1 LSRSETVVAYGL
13 TITSIRFF
21 ADPGTAVDRPA
32 DSAGSAG
39 AAVSGF
45 AVGVS
50 VVGVALATVGS

>member
-1 LSRSETVVAYGL
+1 L

-21 ADPGTAVDRPA
+21 ADPGAAVDRSA
-32 DSAGSAG
+32 DFSGSAG
-39 AAVSGF
+39 GAGSRL